1 MPMGC
6 REKGIWSFIL
16 LSALYELSS
25 LKSDEKDKM
34 CSDDIKI
41 TTNDAHL
48 ASTCLHISDCISSI
62 NEITISFSK
71 KWKKRAL
78 MSFSSI
84 RLYSLWF
91 REHLRQ
97 QNNITCGSITFILST
112 CPEVLKSSNPI
123 SHKGNSKLHIVS
135 LLSVYWWICWWARL
149 YTMLQWWCDKR
160 NLFKMM
166 IFTLSSELTSE
177 TLWKGCE
184 YFSPVKKFKLPFEI
198 NLDFKMGK
206 NCSLK
211 SRLTSKYARNPIFY
225 WLNNIEFCKC

>member
-6 REKGIWSFIL
+6 REKGIWSFIF

-97 QNNITCGSITFILST
+97 QNNIICGSITFILST
-112 CPEVLKSSNPI
+112 CPEVLKSWNPI

-135 LLSVYWWICWWARL
+135 LLSVYWWICWWVRL
-149 YTMLQWWCDKR
+149 YTMLQWWCNKR
-160 NLFKMM
+160 IVQDDDVHTLFRTHKWDIVKRVW
-166 IFTLSSELTSE
+166 IFFT
-177 TLWKGCE
+177 CE
-184 YFSPVKKFKLPFEI
+184 KFKLPFEI
-198 NLDFKMGK
+198 DLDFKMGK
-206 NCSLK
+206 NYTLK
-211 SRLTSKYARNPIFY
+211 SRLIWNETPFSID
-225 WLNNIEFCKC
+225 WITEFCTC